1 MGSMDQGKELK
12 DLVPQLKAKLGYR
25 EALLELQRFGLSE
38 ATARKLLTRS
48 YDSVPRSQ
56 RIIEGLEDCLAK
68 HGVKKAS

>member
-1 MGSMDQGKELK
+1 MDQGKELK

-25 EALLELQRFGLSE
+25 E